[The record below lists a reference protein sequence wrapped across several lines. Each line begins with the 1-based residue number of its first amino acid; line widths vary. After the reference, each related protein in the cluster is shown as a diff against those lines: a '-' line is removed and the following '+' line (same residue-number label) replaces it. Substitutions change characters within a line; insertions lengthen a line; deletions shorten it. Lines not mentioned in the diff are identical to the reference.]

1 MSIKSQHWSILSC
14 VWFTRNMVELSRFA
28 SARASGVGD
37 ILQLLRDGI
46 PRTRSEIVEI
56 TGLSRSTVSARVDA
70 LIGLGLVGPAGEA
83 ASSGGRPP
91 ARIAFLPSSRIVL
104 AIDLGATHGT
114 VGLTD
119 LAGTLLDHTSAEL
132 DIAAGPE
139 AVLDWATETGLELL
153 RTSGRPATD
162 LIGVGVGVP
171 GPVEHSTGRPVN
183 PPIMPG
189 WDRFDVPSHL
199 GRAFDVPVLV
209 DNDVNILAIG
219 EHTTVWPDA
228 DDLVFVKVSTGI
240 GAGVVAGGE
249 LQRGAQGSAGDL
261 GHVHVPWHP
270 DSPRAPEDDRDLEG
284 IASGPAIAAMLRA
297 RGVDAHSSA
306 DVVALVRQGNKHA
319 LELVRSAGREI
330 GAVLASVVS
339 LLNPSVIVVGGSV
352 SRAGE
357 QLIAGV
363 RETVYRRSIPL
374 ATQHLNIVQSRS
386 DETAGVTGAAILVIQ
401 AVLGT
406 SDAWDL
412 VFPSTTSTSPPTPSP
427 TTTTTSPSGGQ
438 R

>member
-1 MSIKSQHWSILSC
+1 
-14 VWFTRNMVELSRFA
+14 MVELSRFA
-28 SARASGVGD
+28 STRATGVGE
-37 ILQLLRDGI
+37 ILQLLRDGT
-46 PRTRSEIVEI
+46 PRTRSEIVDI
-56 TGLSRSTVSARVDA
+56 TGLSRSTVSARIDT

-119 LAGTLLDHTSAEL
+119 LAGTLLDHTTAEL
-132 DIAAGPE
+132 DIATGPD
-139 AVLDWATETGLELL
+139 AVLDWATDTGLELL
-153 RTSGRPATD
+153 RRSGRSLDD

-189 WDRFDVPSHL
+189 WDRFDVPAHL

-209 DNDVNILAIG
+209 DNDVNILALG
-219 EHTTVWPDA
+219 EHATAWPSA
-228 DDLVFVKVSTGI
+228 ADLVFVKVSTGI
-240 GAGVVAGGE
+240 GAGVVAGGV

-270 DSPRAPEDDRDLEG
+270 GSTRPADDDRDLEG
-284 IASGPAIAAMLRA
+284 IASGPAIAALLRERGIDA
-297 RGVDAHSSA
+297 RTSA
-306 DVVALVRQGNKHA
+306 DVVALVRQGNRDA
-319 LELVRSAGREI
+319 LDLVREAGREI
-330 GAVLASVVS
+330 GAVLASVVN

-374 ATQHLNIVQSRS
+374 ATQHLSIVQSRS

-401 AVLGT
+401 AALSPADT
-406 SDAWDL
+406 WDL
-412 VFPSTTSTSPPTPSP
+412 ARPP
-427 TTTTTSPSGGQ
+427 TTTQNPPHTGGH

>member
-1 MSIKSQHWSILSC
+1 
-14 VWFTRNMVELSRFA
+14 MVELSRLA
-28 SARASGVGD
+28 STRGSGVGE
-37 ILQLLRDGI
+37 ILHLLRDGV
-46 PRTRSEIVEI
+46 PRTRSEIMEI
-56 TGLSRSTVSARVDA
+56 TGLSRSTVSARVDT
-70 LIGLGLVGPAGEA
+70 LISLGLVGPAGEA

-114 VGLTD
+114 VAITD
-119 LAGTLLDHTSAEL
+119 LAGTLLDHTTSQL

-139 AVLDWATETGLELL
+139 AVLEWAATTGRQLLEAG
-153 RTSGRPATD
+153 GRPATD
-162 LIGVGVGVP
+162 LVGVGVGVP

-189 WDRFDVPSHL
+189 WDRFDVPARL
-199 GRAFDVPVLV
+199 RRTFDVPVLV
-209 DNDVNILAIG
+209 DNDVNILALG
-219 EHTTVWPDA
+219 EHATAWPDA

-240 GAGVVAGGE
+240 GAGVVAGGA

-270 DSPRAPEDDRDLEG
+270 DSTRASDDDRDLEG
-284 IASGPAIAAMLRA
+284 IASGPAIAALLRE
-297 RGVDAHSSA
+297 RGIDAHSSA
-306 DVVALVRQGNKHA
+306 DVVALVRQGNREA
-319 LELVRSAGREI
+319 LALVREAGREI
-330 GAVLASVVS
+330 GAVLASVVN
-339 LLNPSVIVVGGSV
+339 LLNPSVIVVGGSI

-374 ATQHLNIVQSRS
+374 ATQHLSIVQSRS
-386 DETAGVTGAAILVIQ
+386 NETAGVTGAAIMVIQ
-401 AVLGT
+401 AVLST

-412 VFPSTTSTSPPTPSP
+412 AGP
-427 TTTTTSPSGGQ
+427 
-438 R
+438 

>member
-1 MSIKSQHWSILSC
+1 
-14 VWFTRNMVELSRFA
+14 MVELSRLG
-28 SARASGVGD
+28 SARATGVGE
-37 ILQLLRDGI
+37 ILQLLRDGT
-46 PRTRSEIVEI
+46 PRTRSEIMEI
-56 TGLSRSTVSARVDA
+56 TGLSRSTVSARVDT

-114 VGLTD
+114 VGVTD
-119 LAGTLLDHTSAEL
+119 LAGTLLDHTTSEL

-139 AVLDWATETGLELL
+139 TVLDWATETGRELL
-153 RTSGRPATD
+153 RASGRPAGD

-189 WDRFDVPSHL
+189 WDRFDIPARL

-209 DNDVNILAIG
+209 DNDVNILALG
-219 EHTTVWPDA
+219 EHATAWPDA

-240 GAGVVAGGE
+240 GAGVVAGGS

-270 DSPRAPEDDRDLEG
+270 GSTRPADDDRDLEG
-284 IASGPAIAAMLRA
+284 IASGPAIAALLHE
-297 RGVDAHSSA
+297 RGVDAQSSA
-306 DVVALVRQGNKHA
+306 DVVALVRQGNRDA
-319 LELVRSAGREI
+319 LDLVREAGREI
-330 GAVLASVVS
+330 GAVLASVVN
-339 LLNPSVIVVGGSV
+339 LLNPSVIVVGGSI

-374 ATQHLNIVQSRS
+374 ATQHLSIVQSRS
-386 DETAGVTGAAILVIQ
+386 DETAGVTGAAVMVIQ
-401 AVLGT
+401 AVLAT

-412 VFPSTTSTSPPTPSP
+412 VPSSA
-427 TTTTTSPSGGQ
+427 TTTTPPPGGQ